1 MSNILEP
8 QITETKPSKFGDF
21 IKNNPNILQ
30 NIIGN
35 TSSTPVLCKDGTT
48 KNQLSSPNARY
59 DDACRNNGGRADL
72 TAQQKAQYEIAQQQA
87 IEKAKLNADMQE
99 MGAYNNSLT
108 DKVFGKQGGWSFE
121 RPMRLGAYIIVG
133 AVVGRYVAKNM
144 KKSTTLGMV
153 VGGLAPLLAYQLSI
167 EYDRKNMP
175 KQEPRQKVAIEP
187 TPKPMPN
194 KPNAMP
200 LDPSVQELYKTPN
213 EFTIKSNG
221 FNTRYYKDV
230 SKTEGIFSFASPN
243 LYKQPYS
250 TNGMSGVQPTKIS
263 TREFLDAYNEFL
275 KQPK

>member
-8 QITETKPSKFGDF
+8 QITETKPTKWINDLLITSNTGVVGGSDF
-21 IKNNPNILQ
+21 APKPIVDKSDLSQ
-30 NIIGN
+30 
-35 TSSTPVLCKDGTT
+35 
-48 KNQLSSPNARY
+48 QL
-59 DDACRNNGGRADL
+59 
-72 TAQQKAQYEIAQQQA
+72 AQQQAQYEIAQQQA
-87 IEKAKLNADMQE
+87 QQQALLKESSQ
-99 MGAYNNSLT
+99 MGYSGLT
-108 DKVFGKQGGWSFE
+108 DKVFGKQQGWSFE

-175 KQEPRQKVAIEP
+175 KQEPKQKVAIEP
-187 TPKPMPN
+187 TPTPN

-230 SKTEGIFSFASPN
+230 KEKTGIFSSFASPD
-243 LYKQPYS
+243 LYKQPYQEN
-250 TNGMSGVQPTKIS
+250 TFSGVKPTKIT